1 MTMTFMAVCAVVKLA
16 DYDPKPPA
24 LARLNLQKNEE
35 PRLEMKNG
43 KKKTPE
49 LRNRSGEPAPA
60 SSSFLHSGFHRPF
73 ILSGNLQ
80 FSREDILPDPVKS
93 LQPFRFT
100 QSFRFP
106 HQE

>member
-49 LRNRSGEPAPA
+49 LRNRSGEPARHPCHSSIPDSTVP
-60 SSSFLHSGFHRPF
+60 SSSPGIFNFPERISFLIR
-73 ILSGNLQ
+73 
-80 FSREDILPDPVKS
+80 
-93 LQPFRFT
+93 
-100 QSFRFP
+100 
-106 HQE
+106 